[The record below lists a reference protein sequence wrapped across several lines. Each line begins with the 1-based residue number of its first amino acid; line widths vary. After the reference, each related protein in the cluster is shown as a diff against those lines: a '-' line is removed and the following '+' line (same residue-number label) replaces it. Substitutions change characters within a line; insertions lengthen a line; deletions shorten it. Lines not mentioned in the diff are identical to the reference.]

1 MVSRKKQSASDTVAL
16 SREILAS
23 TSSVI
28 ILAGAGMSADI
39 GTPVYWTGDNNKY
52 GDLTSIHGYTA
63 LEHAHAPLWREH
75 PLLQAQYFQEAYEGM
90 LTRSLPYPSENPYH
104 LLKAWLEENHKTYFT
119 VTSNIDTA
127 FIRQGYAADKLY
139 EIHGAYSRSQC
150 LLNPKHHAVHPTVDP
165 SVGLTFCPS
174 CENIS
179 RPNVLFFNDF
189 FFNDSYTVQQ
199 EQNFNS
205 FREAMVAEDTII
217 LEIGVG
223 LTVLNLR
230 NITRKLYRIHDIPV
244 IRINPIHVRAGDHLR
259 TMKSPIFEHQLT
271 STAGLKELIM

>member
-1 MVSRKKQSASDTVAL
+1 MVSSEKQSASDTLAL
-16 SREILAS
+16 SRKILAS
-23 TSSVI
+23 ASNVI

-63 LEHAHAPLWREH
+63 LEHAHAPLWRER
-75 PLLQAQYFQEAYEGM
+75 PLLQAKYFQEAYEGM
-90 LTRSLPYPSENPYH
+90 LALSLPSPPENPYL
-104 LLKAWLEENHKTYFT
+104 LLKTWLEENHKAYFT

-127 FIRQGYAADKLY
+127 FSRQGYATDKLY

-150 LLNPKHHAVHPTVDP
+150 LINPKYHAVHPTVDP

-174 CENIS
+174 CGNIS

-199 EQNFNS
+199 EHNFAS
-205 FREAMVAEDTII
+205 FRESLVAEDSVI

-244 IRINPIHVRAGDHLR
+244 IRINPYHIQAGDHLQ
-259 TMKSPIFEHQLT
+259 TLKSPIFELQLT
-271 STAGLKELIM
+271 SIEGLKKLLT